1 MAKSKDSDT
10 KDIKKQ
16 RIKLGKY
23 LRKCRGEKSLR
34 SIALA
39 VGLSPSNLMYIEE
52 GITAPRP
59 EIYIELIKKLEPE
72 GKIKKDIERAYMLI
86 REAPP
91 PDVYEIIKKNE
102 GLNDSLRIIEGHTLT
117 AEHLKELN
125 TLLNSF
131 IVQ

>member
-10 KDIKKQ
+10 KDIKNQ

-131 IVQ
+131 IIQ

>member
-59 EIYIELIKKLEPE
+59 EI
-72 GKIKKDIERAYMLI
+72 
-86 REAPP
+86 
-91 PDVYEIIKKNE
+91 
-102 GLNDSLRIIEGHTLT
+102 
-117 AEHLKELN
+117 
-125 TLLNSF
+125 
-131 IVQ
+131 

>member
-10 KDIKKQ
+10 KEIKSQ

-23 LRKCRGEKSLR
+23 FKKCRGEKSLR
-34 SIALA
+34 SIASA

-52 GITAPRP
+52 GITSPRP
-59 EIYIELIKKLEPE
+59 EVYIELIKKLEPK
-72 GKIKKDIERAYMLI
+72 GKIKKDIERAYMII

-91 PDVYEIIKKNE
+91 PDVYGIIKENE

-117 AEHLKELN
+117 TQQLQELN
-125 TLLNSF
+125 ALLDSF
-131 IVQ
+131 VKI

>member
-52 GITAPRP
+52 GTS
-59 EIYIELIKKLEPE
+59 
-72 GKIKKDIERAYMLI
+72 
-86 REAPP
+86 
-91 PDVYEIIKKNE
+91 V
-102 GLNDSLRIIEGHTLT
+102 
-117 AEHLKELN
+117 
-125 TLLNSF
+125 F
-131 IVQ
+131 

>member
-117 AEHLKELN
+117 TEQLKELN
-125 TLLNSF
+125 ILLNSF
-131 IVQ
+131 AKI

>member
-16 RIKLGKY
+16 RIILGKY

-117 AEHLKELN
+117 QQQLKELDA
-125 TLLNSF
+125 LLKSF
-131 IVQ
+131 LSN